1 MTNPRLEEIRKL
13 INEKPFVSQK
23 ELEALFPDVSP
34 MTVRRDTIYLEKQNE
49 LLRVRGGVRGIKFIA
64 SSVEDNFFTR
74 SLEYVDEKTRI
85 ARAAMRFVFDG
96 RAIFID
102 AGSTASE
109 FAKLFSGRRVSVV
122 TTSPNVAIELSRV
135 QGPAVTLVGGMLN
148 RENLS
153 IAGTQAIDFLKSVN
167 LDVAFLSSSGYSPDS
182 GFTCGNYYDC
192 EIKKFIISKV
202 RQVVMMMDCSKLDK
216 VLPYTFCT
224 EEDVNILITDRALPT
239 EVQKVMKAGK
249 VQTVCAAN

>member
-1 MTNPRLEEIRKL
+1 MTNPRLDGIRRL
-13 INEKPFVSQK
+13 ISEKPFVSQQ

-34 MTVRRDTIYLEKQNE
+34 MTVRRDTILLEKQNE

-64 SSVEDNFFTR
+64 SSVEDNFFAR
-74 SLEYVDEKTRI
+74 SLEYVDEKVGI
-85 ARAAMRFVFDG
+85 AKTAMNFVVDG

-102 AGSTASE
+102 AGSTACE
-109 FAKLFSGRRVSVV
+109 FAKLFSGRRVSIV
-122 TTSPNVAIELSRV
+122 TTSPSVAVELSRV

-153 IAGTQAIDFLKSVN
+153 IAGTQAIDFLRSVN
-167 LDVAFLSSSGYSPDS
+167 LDVAFLSTSGYSPDS

-202 RQVVMMMDCSKLDK
+202 RQVVMMMDCSKIDK
-216 VLPYTFCT
+216 VLPYTFCKP
-224 EEDVNILITDRALPT
+224 EDINILITDRSLPAD
-239 EVQKVMKAGK
+239 VQKVMKACR
-249 VQTVCAAN
+249 VQTVCSAV